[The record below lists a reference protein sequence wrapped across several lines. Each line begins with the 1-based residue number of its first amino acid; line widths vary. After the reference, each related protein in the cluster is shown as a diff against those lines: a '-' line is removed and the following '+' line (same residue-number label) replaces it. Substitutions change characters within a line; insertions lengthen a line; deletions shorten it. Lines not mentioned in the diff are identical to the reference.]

1 MYRHY
6 DEGEVAD
13 AEKQRKAIE
22 KSKKET
28 KNFQTRSKID
38 RNNVRQYSGIKS

>member
-28 KNFQTRSKID
+28 KKFPNEI
-38 RNNVRQYSGIKS
+38 